1 MLGLQSPRGRE
12 GRRCHSRI
20 FPALFVAYLRPPFSS
35 FPVRPRPLCY
45 CSFVVFILRSNNDV
59 GLLRTM
65 STIGSLGVAT
75 CLHADKTSVEKFSK
89 FSSLASISSGST
101 SSRRQNLLMQ
111 KRCNSRIR
119 AMAKSCTLT
128 RMALPLRSYR
138 FIELR

>member
-1 MLGLQSPRGRE
+1 MS
-12 GRRCHSRI
+12 
-20 FPALFVAYLRPPFSS
+20 AYFGDNVP
-35 FPVRPRPLCY
+35 
-45 CSFVVFILRSNNDV
+45 FILMASTFS
-59 GLLRTM
+59 TM

-138 FIELR
+138 LYNAVVMKL